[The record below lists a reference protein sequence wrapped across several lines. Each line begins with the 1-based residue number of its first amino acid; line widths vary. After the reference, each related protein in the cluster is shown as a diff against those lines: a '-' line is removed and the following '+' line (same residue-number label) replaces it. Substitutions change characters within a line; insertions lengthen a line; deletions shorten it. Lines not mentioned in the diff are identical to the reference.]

1 MTGHTATVDDRVYTA
16 LTTAAALVG
25 PRGAGALELRG
36 DDAAEFLQ
44 GQISND
50 VLSLAVGTGVY
61 AALLSP
67 KGQMRADMRV
77 LSTGDSSLLVLCVQ
91 NQQPPI
97 RQMIDNFRI
106 GFRFE
111 IVDRGAESE
120 LLSLVGPRSRELLAT
135 ALGASAT
142 PGESENDNV
151 TAENG
156 LLAVTT
162 LLGVDLLG
170 PPEVLA
176 DAATSLESAGAV
188 KAGPEAYELARI
200 EHGVPRIGAEI
211 DERTIPQEAGLNDRA
226 VSFTKGCYVGQ
237 ETVARLHYK
246 GKPNRHLRGLTLE
259 APVSPGTPV
268 TDADG
273 RELGSVGGV
282 AVSPARG
289 VIALAIL
296 RREAAPGDAIS
307 AGGVAGSVTKPGEN
321 A

>member
-1 MTGHTATVDDRVYTA
+1 MTGNAATVDDRVYSALTAGTA
-16 LTTAAALVG
+16 LIG

-50 VLSLAVGTGVY
+50 VQSLTAGAGVY

-77 LSTGDSSLLVLCVQ
+77 LNTGDSLLVMCVE
-91 NQQPPI
+91 NQLPPI
-97 RQMIDNFRI
+97 RQMIENFRI
-106 GFRFE
+106 GFGFE

-120 LLSLVGPRSRELLAT
+120 LLSMVGPRSRELLAA
-135 ALGASAT
+135 ALGGSAA
-142 PGESENDNV
+142 PGENENDNV
-151 TAENG
+151 AAGDG

-170 PPEVLA
+170 TPEVLA
-176 DAATSLESAGAV
+176 DAAMSLTSAGAV
-188 KAGPEAYELARI
+188 TAGPEAYELARI
-200 EHGVPRIGAEI
+200 ERGVPRIGAEI
-211 DERTIPQEAGLNDRA
+211 DERTIPEEAGLNDRA

-246 GKPNRHLRGLTLE
+246 GKPNRHLRGLALA
-259 APVSPGTPV
+259 APVAAGTPV
-268 TDADG
+268 TDAGG
-273 RELGSVGGV
+273 RELGRIGGV
-282 AVSPARG
+282 AVSPAHG

-296 RREAAPGDAIS
+296 RREAAPGDAVN
-307 AGGVAGSVTKPGEN
+307 AGGVAGRVTNPGEN

>member
-1 MTGHTATVDDRVYTA
+1 MTGTAATVDDRVYSA
-16 LTTAAALVG
+16 LTTGAALIG
-25 PRGAGALELRG
+25 PRGVGALELRG

-50 VLSLAVGTGVY
+50 VQSMVAGAGVY

-67 KGQMRADMRV
+67 KGRMRADMRV
-77 LSTGDSSLLVLCVQ
+77 LNTGDSLLVLCVQ
-91 NQQPPI
+91 NQLAPI
-97 RQMIDNFRI
+97 RRMIDDFRI

-135 ALGASAT
+135 ALGGAAT
-142 PGESENDNV
+142 PGENENDNV
-151 TAENG
+151 TADDG

-170 PPEVLA
+170 SPEVLTG
-176 DAATSLESAGAV
+176 AARSLVSAGAV
-188 KAGPEAYELARI
+188 AAGPEAYELARI

-211 DERTIPQEAGLNDRA
+211 DERTIPEEAGLNDRA

-246 GKPNRHLRGLTLE
+246 GKPNRHLRGLALE
-259 APVSPGTPV
+259 ATVAPGTPV
-268 TDADG
+268 TGADG
-273 RELGSVGGV
+273 SELGQVGGV

-289 VIALAIL
+289 VVALAIL
-296 RREAAPGDAIS
+296 RREVAPGDIIS
-307 AGGVAGSVTKPGEN
+307 AAGVVGRVTEPGEIT
-321 A
+321 